1 MKLKICGIKFL
12 YNMKKVAKLKPDYL
26 GFIFYEKSRRCMAN
40 TLAPE
45 DLYDLPKRVK
55 KVGVFVD
62 ADTAYIQ
69 QMAEAYRLNV
79 LQLHGNE
86 SPEQC
91 RLLKEKGY
99 QITKVF
105 SIGQEDFN
113 FAQLEPYK
121 AHVDYFLFDTKGKQ
135 PGGNGVVFDWS
146 KLRQYDNEIPFFLS
160 GGVSLDNIDQLKTL
174 AYFNLHAVDVNS
186 QFEIEPGLKDIDKLQ
201 LLKQKL

>member
-26 GFIFYEKSRRCMAN
+26 GFIFYEKSRRCMAD

-91 RLLKEKGY
+91 RLLKKKGY

-121 AHVDYFLFDTKGKQ
+121 AHIDYFLFDTKGKQ